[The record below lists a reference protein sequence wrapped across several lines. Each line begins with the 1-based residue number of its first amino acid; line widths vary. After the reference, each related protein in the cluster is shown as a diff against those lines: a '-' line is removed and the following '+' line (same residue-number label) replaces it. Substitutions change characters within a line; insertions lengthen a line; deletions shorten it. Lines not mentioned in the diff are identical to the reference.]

1 MTSDS
6 CRVYEQASLREAL
19 GDTLRP
25 GGFTLTD
32 RALAACALR
41 AGARVLDVG
50 CGLGATVHYLRTL
63 GYRAVGVDV
72 SELLLQTGRQHNGAA
87 PLVQAAGAQLP
98 LPAAHFDAVLTE
110 CSLSVMGDADA
121 ALAECYRVLAPGGYL
136 LTSDIYARNPAGI
149 ARLSELP
156 LTACLSGAMSQAEVT
171 AKVTAHGFQLALW
184 EDHTEQLRQK
194 AAQGA
199 LAGLWQCAPVAGL
212 DALDMQLII
221 AKAKPGYFLLIA
233 EKQ

>member
-1 MTSDS
+1 M
-6 CRVYEQASLREAL
+6 QAAL

-25 GGFTLTD
+25 GGFALTE
-32 RALAACALR
+32 RALAVCALP

-50 CGLGATVHYLRTL
+50 CGLGATVHYLQTL
-63 GYRAVGVDV
+63 GYRAIGVDL
-72 SELLLQTGRQHNGAA
+72 SERLLQMGHQRNVAV
-87 PLVQAAGAQLP
+87 PLVQAAGEQLP
-98 LPAAHFDAVLTE
+98 LPAAYFDAVLTE
-110 CSLSVMGDADA
+110 CSLSVMGNADA
-121 ALAECYRVLAPGGYL
+121 ALAECYRVLVPGGYL

-149 ARLSELP
+149 GRLRELP
-156 LTACLSGAMSQAEVT
+156 LTSCLSGAMSQAEIT
-171 AKVTAHGFQLALW
+171 AKVTAHGFQLARW
-184 EDHTEQLRQK
+184 EDHTAQLRQQ

-233 EKQ
+233 HKQKTVNQ

>member
-1 MTSDS
+1 M
-6 CRVYEQASLREAL
+6 RAAL

-25 GGFTLTD
+25 GGFALTE
-32 RALAACALR
+32 RALAACTLP

-50 CGLGATVHYLRTL
+50 CGLGATVHYLRAL
-63 GYRAVGVDV
+63 GYRAVGIDL
-72 SELLLQTGRQHNGAA
+72 SARLLETGHQRDADA
-87 PLVQAAGAQLP
+87 PLLQAAGEQLP
-98 LPAAHFDAVLTE
+98 LPSAHFAAVLTE
-110 CSLSVMGDADA
+110 CSLSAMGDADA

-136 LTSDIYARNPAGI
+136 LINDIYARNPAGI
-149 ARLSELP
+149 ARLRELP
-156 LTACLSGAMSQAEVT
+156 LMSCLSGAMSQAEVT
-171 AKVTAHGFQLALW
+171 DKVLAHGFQLTLW
-184 EDHTEQLRQK
+184 EDHTEQLRQQ

-199 LAGLWQCAPVAGL
+199 LAGVWQCTPVAGL

>member
-1 MTSDS
+1 MTNDP
-6 CRVYEQASLREAL
+6 CRVYEQEAIREAL

-25 GGFTLTD
+25 GAFALTE
-32 RALAACALR
+32 RALAACALP
-41 AGARVLDVG
+41 AGARILDVG
-50 CGLGATVHYLRTL
+50 CGLGATVHYLRSR
-63 GYRAVGVDV
+63 GYRAVGVDL
-72 SELLLQTGRQHNGAA
+72 SWPLLETGRQHRPAT
-87 PLVQAAGAQLP
+87 LVLQAAGAQLP
-98 LPAAHFDAVLTE
+98 LPAAHFDAVLAE

-121 ALAECYRVLAPGGYL
+121 ALAECYRVLMPGGYL
-136 LTSDIYARNPAGI
+136 ITSDLYARNPDGI
-149 ARLSELP
+149 PRLRELP
-156 LTACLSGAMSQAEVT
+156 LTSCLSGAMSQAEVT